1 MPRTNDTRHP
11 AFRHITKETP
21 LFALRP
27 ICLAT
32 AVAYLAL
39 IVSPPLF
46 AEQAKP
52 YRPVPGQSGKD
63 SVWVP
68 TTYPMIAKMLDLAK
82 VRPDD
87 LAIDLGSGD
96 GRMVIA
102 VAQRGARAI
111 GVEWNPDLIALSEQ
125 RARAAGVA
133 NKVRFVRH
141 DMFTYDLSEATLLP
155 LFMLPEQF
163 EKLTAKFLGLRP
175 GTRIVVNT
183 YQIPEWEADQK
194 ATIGGACARWC
205 EAYLYIVP
213 ARVAGVWKTE
223 LGELKLDQF
232 RQRIFG
238 TLVTDGK
245 AVQVTGR
252 LLGAD
257 ITFTAADVRYSG
269 VVNGNEM
276 RITPPTGAP
285 WTAVRQ

>member
-1 MPRTNDTRHP
+1 MTP
-11 AFRHITKETP
+11 ASSLPHITKETP

-27 ICLAT
+27 IRLA
-32 AVAYLAL
+32 AVVCLAL

-46 AEQAKP
+46 AEGAKP
-52 YRPVPGQSGKD
+52 YRPVPGQPGKD

-82 VRPDD
+82 VKPDD

-102 VAQRGARAI
+102 VARRGARAI
-111 GVEWNPDLIALSEQ
+111 GVEWNPELIALSKR
-125 RARAAGVA
+125 RAKAAGVA
-133 NKVRFVRH
+133 HKVRFVRH
-141 DMFTYDLSEATLLP
+141 DMFTYDISEATLLP

-163 EKLTAKFLGLRP
+163 EKLTPKFLSLRP

-194 ATIGGACARWC
+194 ATIRGSCARWC

-232 RQRIFG
+232 RQRISG
-238 TLVTDGK
+238 TLVAEGR
-245 AVQVTGR
+245 AVPVTGS
-252 LLGAD
+252 LLGKH
-257 ITFTAADVRYSG
+257 ITFSVADVRYNG

-276 RITPPTGAP
+276 RITPPAGVS